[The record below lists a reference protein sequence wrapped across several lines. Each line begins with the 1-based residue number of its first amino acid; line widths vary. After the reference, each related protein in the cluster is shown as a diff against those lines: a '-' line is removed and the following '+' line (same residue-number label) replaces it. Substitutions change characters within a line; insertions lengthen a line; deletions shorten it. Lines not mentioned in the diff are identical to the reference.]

1 MHQEKVKRKAGIQSL
16 FPEQTIFTVGLVR
29 LRNHCHYHLVV
40 IRDNRDKQILPD
52 GVIVPLS

>member
-1 MHQEKVKRKAGIQSL
+1 MQTKGVKYTGKKSERKAGIQSF

-40 IRDNRDKQILPD
+40 IIQPW
-52 GVIVPLS
+52 